1 MRSDAIA
8 VAPASLGTAGAAVQA
23 LAVEVRGH
31 APRPLTADAVGSGHC
46 CEALAGASRLIE
58 RALRA
63 SAQSLEDIAG
73 ALRAASDAYGLADLV
88 AFRQDSG

>member
-31 APRPLTADAVGSGHC
+31 APRPLTPSG
-46 CEALAGASRLIE
+46 AGTAARLW
-58 RALRA
+58 
-63 SAQSLEDIAG
+63 QGQVD
-73 ALRAASDAYGLADLV
+73 
-88 AFRQDSG
+88 